1 MHQYT
6 DASEEQLESLR
17 CLWASRASLEVV
29 GWLRQSEQFK
39 SLATDDGEIYDRLLT
54 IRSFLVPPSIL
65 IPQQIESC
73 ISGPVSLQRH
83 IYEVLF
89 ADVVRWWAAAH
100 NTGRD
105 KNKYLRQRMYKD
117 DFVELWQHFYHWF
130 RNNQLAHYPG
140 GEKSND
146 VPFLTPPPY
155 GFALT
160 EKELRQFR
168 LLWTYSMLLAL
179 AGEER
184 FEALREEAGDTRSFI
199 ETWQEDVWR
208 FSLKSE
214 EGRTP
219 QTRPRRNGE
228 VGA

>member
-1 MHQYT
+1 MHHQHT
-6 DASEEQLESLR
+6 DVSEERLESLR
-17 CLWASRASLEVV
+17 CLWASRASLEVI

-39 SLATDDGEIYDRLLT
+39 GIATDDGEIHERLRT
-54 IRSFLVPPSIL
+54 VRSFLVLPSGL
-65 IPQQIESC
+65 TPEQIESC

-89 ADVVRWWAAAH
+89 ADVVRWWAVAH

-117 DFVELWQHFYHWF
+117 DFVEPWQHFYHWF

-160 EKELRQFR
+160 EKEVKEFR

-184 FEALREEAGDTRSFI
+184 FEALRLKAGDTKSFI
-199 ETWQEDVWR
+199 EEWQEDVWR
-208 FSLKSE
+208 YSLE
-214 EGRTP
+214 PEGGT
-219 QTRPRRNGE
+219 QQIRPWRHD
-228 VGA
+228 